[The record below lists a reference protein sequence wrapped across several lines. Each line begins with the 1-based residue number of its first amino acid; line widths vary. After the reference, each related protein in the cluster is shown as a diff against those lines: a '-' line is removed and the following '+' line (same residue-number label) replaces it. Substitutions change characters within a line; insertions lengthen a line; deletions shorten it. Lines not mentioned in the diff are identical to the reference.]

1 MARFP
6 MILTDEAQEELN
18 YLFGEFHYMF
28 GFGQHDGYDDDV
40 EYTVCHDPECSCE
53 GYDPIRCDDPPELRL
68 ALIDLT
74 TNENS
79 IDFFTNN
86 PEILHREGLAYNPNA
101 NILWNYPAV
110 YGHEWSN
117 PSLIEH
123 LKRAIQ
129 RGQKPYSEYI
139 QMNPLAEQLGY
150 RYDGGKVVYDRLYHD
165 FDFTDPMIFT
175 YDYNDI
181 KDTMAPFTSMIT
193 GYFYRPVAV
202 ARWIESNDFET
213 IGSEEY
219 LVSAAKF

>member
-28 GFGQHDGYDDDV
+28 GFDAYDEYDDDV

-86 PEILHREGLAYNPNA
+86 PEILHREGLGYNLKA
-101 NILWNYPAV
+101 SSLWNYPSV

-117 PSLIEH
+117 ASLIEH

-129 RGQKPYSEYI
+129 RGQKPCPDYVR
-139 QMNPLAEQLGY
+139 MNPLAEELGY
-150 RYDGGKVVYDRLYHD
+150 RYDGGKVVYDRLYHN
-165 FDFTDPMIFT
+165 FDFTNPMIFT
-175 YDYNDI
+175 YDYKDI
-181 KDTMAPFTSMIT
+181 KDTMAPFASMIT
-193 GYFYRPVAV
+193 EHLYRPVAV

-219 LVSAAKF
+219 LVSATKF